1 MTGHLGRR
9 GLERQVIGLIGRQ
22 GRQSVEQLA
31 LGEPNEVL
39 IRVRGGGRR
48 YSATSEWAIRDCELE
63 IRRGDFVAIT
73 GPSGAGKSTLLNCL
87 ALLDRFDH
95 GDYLLNGVRIDQ
107 MRARDVE
114 RTRGQQFGFV
124 FQSSNAIESRS
135 VAKNVEVPLS
145 SLGVPVAARRALVTT
160 ALEKANILH
169 RSGQSVS
176 LLSGGERQ
184 RVAIA
189 RSLVTNPQVLF
200 LDEPTGNLDSTNT
213 AAVIDLLQEL
223 NRQGTTIVFVTHD
236 AQLAAAATHQILIGD
251 GIVSQPPRTDPAV
264 GPPTLAAEPGIEP
277 LVPSLLG
284 PNTGGTFALRRMAR
298 QLADAVSEAA
308 FSLVAQPARTLMVLL
323 SIGLGVAGLVV
334 GVNLGV
340 TADSQID
347 KLITGAALDQVYVS
361 QAVPSA
367 IEARADF
374 TPAAAQQIIQLS
386 GVQAVGELDTMS
398 PSVAKVTRFSL
409 SRSSGYSVPALGVTS
424 GTFAAL
430 DIVLPA
436 HEAHLFDSPPINSN
450 IAVVGAAAARS
461 LGLNAGSPQTIWI
474 AGTRYDVIAII
485 PGTPRD
491 TSVTNSVLISH
502 TAALHLGAKNQFVVK
517 TVPGRGFS
525 VGTAIPYQLDPQS
538 PGHFVTNG
546 TANLQNL
553 RQGVSTFLNSL
564 LLALAAV
571 FLGIAI
577 LSTGSTMTNSVLQ
590 RSGEIGLRMATG
602 SSPAKIAGLFLAE
615 GATLGLIGGL
625 LGSSAGVVA
634 VLVVSAIQHWIPAL
648 DPTTIGLGMGIGFI
662 TGLLAAIVPSIRAS
676 KTQPALAVRK

>member
-1 MTGHLGRR
+1 MRVRR
-9 GLERQVIGLIGRQ
+9 GRPKPEP
-22 GRQSVEQLA
+22 SA
-31 LGEPNEVL
+31 PSGEGDAVL
-39 IRVRGGGRR
+39 IRVSGGGRR
-48 YSATSEWAIRDCELE
+48 YAATPDWAIRDCELA
-63 IRRGDFVAIT
+63 IHRGDFVAIT

-87 ALLDRFDH
+87 ALLDRFDQ
-95 GDYLLNGVRIDQ
+95 GNYALNGVRVDQ
-107 MRARDVE
+107 MRAREVE
-114 RTRGQQFGFV
+114 MTRGRQFGFV

-135 VAKNVEVPLS
+135 VAKNVEVPLA

-169 RSGQSVS
+169 RAEQSVS

-189 RSLVTNPQVLF
+189 RSLVNNPHVLF
-200 LDEPTGNLDSTNT
+200 LDEPTGNLDSKNT
-213 AAVIDLLQEL
+213 GAVIDLLRQL

-236 AQLAAAATHQILIGD
+236 AQLAAAATHQVLVND
-251 GIVSQPPRTDPAV
+251 GIVSQPPRAVLAPAGGPRAIVPDP
-264 GPPTLAAEPGIEP
+264 PE
-277 LVPSLLG
+277 LVPLLG
-284 PNTGGTFALRRMAR
+284 PRTVSTSTLRRIAR
-298 QLADAVSEAA
+298 QQFDAISEAT
-308 FSLVAQPARTLMVLL
+308 FSLFAQPGRTLMALL
-323 SIGLGVAGLVV
+323 SIGLGVAGLVA

-347 KLITGAALDQVYVS
+347 RLITGAALDQVYVG
-361 QAVPSA
+361 QATPSA
-367 IEARADF
+367 ADAPIDFAPSAARK
-374 TPAAAQQIIQLS
+374 ILQLS
-386 GVQAVGELDTMS
+386 GVEAAGNLDTVDPNS
-398 PSVAKVTRFSL
+398 AQVTRYSL
-409 SRSSGYSVPALGVTS
+409 PHNSGYSIQALGVTS
-424 GTFAAL
+424 RTFTAL
-430 DIVLPA
+430 DIALPA
-436 HEAHLFDSPPINSN
+436 QQALLFDSAPINSN
-450 IAVVGAAAARS
+450 IVVVGTGAARS
-461 LGLNAGSPQTIWI
+461 LGLTPGSPQTIWI
-474 AGTRYDVIAII
+474 AGERFDVIAIV

-502 TAALHLGAKNQFVVK
+502 TAVQQMHLQANFQFVVR

-525 VGTAIPYQLDPQS
+525 VGTAIPFQLDPES
-538 PGHFVTNG
+538 PGHFVANG

-553 RQGVSTFLNSL
+553 REGVSTSLNSL

-676 KTQPALAVRK
+676 RTQPALSVRK

>member
-1 MTGHLGRR
+1 
-9 GLERQVIGLIGRQ
+9 
-22 GRQSVEQLA
+22 
-31 LGEPNEVL
+31 
-39 IRVRGGGRR
+39 
-48 YSATSEWAIRDCELE
+48 LE

-87 ALLDRFDH
+87 ALLDRFDQ
-95 GDYLLNGVRIDQ
+95 GDYLLDGVRIDR

-145 SLGVPVAARRALVTT
+145 SLGVPVAARRSLVTT
-160 ALEKANILH
+160 ALEKANIVH
-169 RSGQSVS
+169 RGGQSVS

-189 RSLVTNPQVLF
+189 RSLVNNPKVLF
-200 LDEPTGNLDSTNT
+200 LDEPTGNLDSKNT
-213 AAVIDLLQEL
+213 TAVIDLLQQL

-236 AQLAAAATHQILIGD
+236 AQLAAAATHQILVND
-251 GIVSQPPRTDPAV
+251 GIVSQPPRPDPVPAA
-264 GPPTLAAEPGIEP
+264 GPSATVAELPGTEVSPAPNIE
-277 LVPSLLG
+277 SS
-284 PNTGGTFALRRMAR
+284 LRRIVR
-298 QLADAVSEAA
+298 QQLDAVSEAV
-308 FSLVAQPARTLMVLL
+308 FSLVAQPARTLMALL
-323 SIGLGVAGLVV
+323 AIGLGVAGLVA

-361 QAVPSA
+361 QAVSSA
-367 IEARADF
+367 ADAPTDF
-374 TPAAAQQIIQLS
+374 ASSAAQQILQLS
-386 GVQAVGELDTMS
+386 GVQAVGVLDTMS

-409 SRSSGYSVPALGVTS
+409 GRSSGYSVPALGVTS

-430 DIVLPA
+430 DIALPA
-436 HEAHLFDSPPINSN
+436 HEARLFDGSPINSN

-461 LGLNAGSPQTIWI
+461 LGLSAGAPQTIWI
-474 AGTRYDVIAII
+474 AGTRFDVMAIV

-491 TSVTNSVLISH
+491 ADVINSVLISH
-502 TAALHLGAKNQFVVK
+502 AAALHLSGAKGQFVVK
-517 TVPGRGFS
+517 TVPGRGSS

-538 PGHFVTNG
+538 PGHFVASG

-553 RQGVSTFLNSL
+553 RQGVSTSLTSL

-634 VLVVSAIQHWIPAL
+634 VLVVSAFQHWIPAL
-648 DPTTIGLGMGIGFI
+648 DPTTIGLGMAIGFI

>member
-1 MTGHLGRR
+1 
-9 GLERQVIGLIGRQ
+9 
-22 GRQSVEQLA
+22 
-31 LGEPNEVL
+31 
-39 IRVRGGGRR
+39 VRGGGRR
-48 YSATSEWAIRDCELE
+48 YAATSEWAIRDCELE

-95 GDYLLNGVRIDQ
+95 GDYLLDGVRIDQ

-114 RTRGQQFGFV
+114 RTRGKQFGFV

-145 SLGVPVAARRALVTT
+145 SLGVPVAARRSLVTT
-160 ALEKANILH
+160 ALEKANIVH
-169 RSGQSVS
+169 RGGQSVS

-200 LDEPTGNLDSTNT
+200 LDEPTGNLDSKNT
-213 AAVIDLLQEL
+213 TAVIDLLQQL

-236 AQLAAAATHQILIGD
+236 AQLAAAATHQILVND
-251 GIVSQPPRTDPAV
+251 GIVSQPPRPDPDPAAGRSATV
-264 GPPTLAAEPGIEP
+264 AELPGTEVSPAPNIE
-277 LVPSLLG
+277 SS
-284 PNTGGTFALRRMAR
+284 LRRMVR
-298 QLADAVSEAA
+298 QQLDAVSEAV
-308 FSLVAQPARTLMVLL
+308 FSLVAQPARTLMALL
-323 SIGLGVAGLVV
+323 SIGLGVAGLVA

-361 QAVPSA
+361 QATPSA
-367 IEARADF
+367 TEARTDF
-374 TPAAAQQIIQLS
+374 TLAAAQKILHLS
-386 GVQAVGELDTMS
+386 GVQAVGELDTMT
-398 PSVAKVTRFSL
+398 PSTAKVTRFSSL
-409 SRSSGYSVPALGVTS
+409 DRSSGYSVPALGVTS
-424 GTFAAL
+424 GTFTAL
-430 DIVLPA
+430 GIALPVQ
-436 HEAHLFDSPPINSN
+436 EARLFDSSPINSN

-461 LGLNAGSPQTIWI
+461 LGLSPGTPQTIWI
-474 AGTRYDVIAII
+474 AGTRFDVIAIV

-491 TSVTNSVLISH
+491 TDVTNSVLVSH
-502 TAALHLGAKNQFVVK
+502 AAAQHLSGAKGQFVVK

-525 VGTAIPYQLDPQS
+525 VGTAIPYQLDPQN
-538 PGHFVTNG
+538 PGHFVANG
-546 TANLQNL
+546 TANLQDL
-553 RQGVSTFLNSL
+553 RQGVSTSLNSL

-634 VLVVSAIQHWIPAL
+634 VLIVSAIQHWIPAL